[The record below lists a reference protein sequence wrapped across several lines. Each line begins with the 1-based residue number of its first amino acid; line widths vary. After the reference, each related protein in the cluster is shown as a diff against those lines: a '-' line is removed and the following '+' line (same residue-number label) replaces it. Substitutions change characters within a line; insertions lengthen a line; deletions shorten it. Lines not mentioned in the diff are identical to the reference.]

1 MKLFEINN
9 DSLSP
14 ISSNPFRL
22 EKEIQS
28 LIENNVN
35 ELFELEFV
43 KSELM
48 VQNFRLDTLC
58 FDNDTNSFVIIE
70 YKKGTSYSVIDQGYT
85 YLSLLLNNKS
95 DFILEYNETLGKYIK
110 RDEVDW
116 SQSRIIFIS
125 PKFSDYQ
132 KNSINFKNIP
142 FELWEVMRYKN
153 NILGLNKIT
162 TESDVDINS
171 TITDDGGNSVVK
183 QVSKEIIVYD
193 EDYHLTKSKN
203 RPDWVV
209 ELYRELKERIMNI
222 GDGIEVR
229 IGKQTIGFK
238 QIKVFTD
245 VIVYNKGLG
254 VMMNMKKGQLKDD
267 LNLTED
273 LSEKGHWGNGD
284 YRIWLHSD
292 EHLDYTINLIKQSFQ
307 NQLT

>member
-1 MKLFEINN
+1 MKLFQINN
-9 DSLSP
+9 DNLSP
-14 ISSNPFRL
+14 ISSNPFKL
-22 EKEIQS
+22 EKDIQT
-28 LIENNVN
+28 LIETNVN
-35 ELFELEFV
+35 ELFELELV
-43 KSELM
+43 KSELS

-95 DFILEYNETLGKYIK
+95 DFILEYNETLGKNIK

-171 TITDDGGNSVVK
+171 TITNDGGNSLVK
-183 QVSKEIIVYD
+183 QVSKEIIRYD

-209 ELYRELKERIMNI
+209 ELYRELKERILNI

-238 QIKVFTD
+238 QNRVFTD
-245 VIVYNKGLG
+245 LIIYNKGLG